1 MLKTEMRNPATTHI
15 DEMSSAEMVQ
25 VMNQENLN
33 AAMAVSQVSEAVAEA
48 VDRIYLR
55 MKQGG
60 RLFYVG
66 CGTSGRL
73 GVLDASEC
81 PPTYG
86 VSPDL
91 VVGII
96 AGGDSALRR
105 SSEGAE
111 DSWEAG
117 YAVLESYHITEN
129 DTVVGISAA
138 GGAAFVLAAM
148 AYGKERGALTVGITS
163 NAGSKISCAADIA
176 IDVDT
181 GAEVVTGS
189 TRMKAG
195 TAQKLILNMISTG
208 SMVRTGKAY
217 QNLMVDVQQTNEK
230 LHTRAENIVID
241 APGVEREKAR
251 AAIDAAGGSVKT
263 AITMLLADCDAQEAA
278 RRLEKARG
286 HVREAIRL
294 EVL

>member
-48 VDRIYLR
+48 IDRIYLR

-81 PPTYG
+81 LPTYG

-163 NAGSKISCAADIA
+163 NAGSKISHAADIA

-195 TAQKLILNMISTG
+195 SAHKMILNMISTAVMIRLG
-208 SMVRTGKAY
+208 HVY
-217 QNLMVDVQQTNEK
+217 ENLMINLRPSNIK
-230 LHTRAENIVID
+230 LRNRMISIAMD
-241 APGVEREKAR
+241 
-251 AAIDAAGGSVKT
+251 
-263 AITMLLADCDAQEAA
+263 ITGCDAQTA
-278 RRLEKARG
+278 EKLLDRG
-286 HVREAIRL
+286 NWNLRTAIALYEEKR
-294 EVL
+294 